1 MNGWI
6 DVQTDSQ
13 MDGHA
18 ESHRSGLRKTSN
30 KSPLSSKSKSFFANN
45 HKAIEKRK
53 LKPKQKKMYP
63 S

>member
-6 DVQTDSQ
+6 DGWTDSR

-18 ESHRSGLRKTSN
+18 ESHRSGLRKTNN
-30 KSPLSSKSKSFFANN
+30 KSPLSSKSKSLFSQTIT
-45 HKAIEKRK
+45 KQLKRE
-53 LKPKQKKMYP
+53 